1 VRHERA
7 ASINK
12 KTDRQPVK
20 KGGGTRQRGSRLIGD
35 PTLDVASRRS
45 IAQGVGGTTA
55 FGGYVED
62 RETSSA
68 LRGSAKYTTYSDLL
82 ANVGIVAASV
92 RYILNLVARPSWT
105 FDPADDSDEAKR
117 MAELVSNAFLK
128 DLKTPWRRVIRRAST
143 YRLYGFG
150 LQEWTMARHK
160 KGHLAITDVE
170 PRPQRTIEK
179 WDIDDTGTVYAVGQ
193 RSPHDGKLKAI
204 PRYKLMYLVD
214 DSLSDSPEGFGVLR
228 QVANACRQLLR
239 YEQLEGWGYETNLK
253 GVPVARL
260 PYMYLAKLVKDKKIT
275 KAERDAII
283 KPLEDITKN
292 HIMVPNLGLLIDSI
306 TYTSK
311 DATGMPSQTPLFNFD
326 TIKGGGPDNAQ
337 GAVHQAI
344 ERLLWNIART
354 FGTESLLLGSARGSF
369 ALSKDKTQNLL
380 MVIDGILADI
390 VDQVYMDLV
399 TAMFEEN
406 DWDLDLRPQVKT
418 DVSQYRDIEEITGAL
433 KDIAQAGAVMQP
445 DDPAI
450 DVVRKA
456 LGLPRQPEVRVSDLV
471 SQAVAEA
478 TGGLVGPDGKPVA
491 SKPPG
496 AAVPGA
502 KPGAVVPKPMPGA
515 AKPAAATQND
525 YEDETK

>member
-1 VRHERA
+1 MV
-7 ASINK
+7 
-12 KTDRQPVK
+12 
-20 KGGGTRQRGSRLIGD
+20 GD
-35 PTLDVASRRS
+35 PSLDVPSRRS

-55 FGGYVED
+55 FGGYIED
-62 RETSSA
+62 REISSA
-68 LRGSAKYTTYSDLL
+68 LRGSGKYTTYSDLL

-117 MAELVSNAFLK
+117 LAELVSNAFLK

-150 LQEWTMARHK
+150 LQEWTMSRHK
-160 KGHLAITDVE
+160 KGHLAIADVE
-170 PRPQRTIEK
+170 ARPQRTIEK

-193 RSPHDGKLKAI
+193 RSPHDGRLKAI

-214 DSLSDSPEGFGVLR
+214 DALSDSPEGFGVLR

-260 PYMYLAKLVKDKKIT
+260 PYQYLAKLVKEKKIT

-292 HIMVPNLGLLIDSI
+292 HIMVPNLGVLIDSI

-311 DATGMPSQTPLFNFD
+311 DATGMPSQVPLFGFD

-337 GAVHQAI
+337 SAVHAAI

-390 VDQVYMDLV
+390 VDQVYADLV

-433 KDIAQAGAVMQP
+433 KDIAQAGATMQP

-456 LGLPRQPEVRVSDLV
+456 LGLPRQPEVRLTDLV
-471 SQAVAEA
+471 AQGVAEA
-478 TGGLVGPDGKPVA
+478 TGGIVGPDGKPIMPKA
-491 SKPPG
+491 PKAQTPG
-496 AAVPGA
+496 ESA
-502 KPGAVVPKPMPGA
+502 PKPA
-515 AKPAAATQND
+515 ATATAKPAATPTD
-525 YEDETK
+525 K